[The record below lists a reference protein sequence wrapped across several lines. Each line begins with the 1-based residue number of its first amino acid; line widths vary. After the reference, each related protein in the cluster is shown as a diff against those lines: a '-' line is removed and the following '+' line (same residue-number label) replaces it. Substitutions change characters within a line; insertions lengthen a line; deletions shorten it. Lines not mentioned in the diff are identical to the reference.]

1 MTAIALKTFQMDLRK
16 LILVLLTIAL
26 LAFGLGA
33 IFTSLVLK
41 GSSGVPLNPCKTCG
55 SACGC
60 PRLSGSI
67 RCGCPQ

>member
-1 MTAIALKTFQMDLRK
+1 MTAIALKLQGDFRK

-26 LAFGLGA
+26 LAFGLGV
-33 IFTSLVLK
+33 IFSSLLMR
-41 GSSGVPLNPCKTCG
+41 GASGVPLNPCKTCG

-60 PRLSGSI
+60 PRMSGSI

>member
-1 MTAIALKTFQMDLRK
+1 MTAIALKPDFRK
-16 LILVLLTIAL
+16 QILIMLTIAL

-33 IFTSLVLK
+33 IFSSLLLK
-41 GSSGVPLNPCKTCG
+41 GTSGVPLNPCKTCG

-67 RCGCPQ
+67 RCGCAQ